1 MRIKAASAVV
11 IVALT
16 ILMGASLARAD
27 GGFEITWY
35 TVDGGGAT
43 FSAGDGYTLGGT
55 IGQPDAGGPQTAD
68 GYTLQGGF
76 WGAALEGEAASPA
89 EPVPGL
95 TSWGLW
101 TLAGLLMIA
110 VPGRI
115 WYRGRDG
122 RATAGPSAAR
132 LVPA

>member
-76 WGAALEGEAASPA
+76 WAQRSRVRRRPRPSRCPASR
-89 EPVPGL
+89 
-95 TSWGLW
+95 
-101 TLAGLLMIA
+101 AG
-110 VPGRI
+110 VSGRS
-115 WYRGRDG
+115 RGC
-122 RATAGPSAAR
+122 S
-132 LVPA
+132 